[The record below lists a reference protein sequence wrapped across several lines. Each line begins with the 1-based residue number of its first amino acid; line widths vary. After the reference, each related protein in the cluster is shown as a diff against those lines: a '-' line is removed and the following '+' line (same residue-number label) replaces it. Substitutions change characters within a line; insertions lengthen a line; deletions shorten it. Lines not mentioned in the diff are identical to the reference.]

1 MGQPDE
7 LIPTSTTLLRRLRD
21 SEDDEAWQTFFDTYQ
36 EFIYTAALN
45 AGLSDADAQDAVQ
58 ETLISVSKAIS
69 NFEYHRH
76 HGSFKSWLLRLA
88 SWRIVDEIRKRS
100 PSAEPEG
107 KAAEE
112 DSLIEQIP
120 DPEFVN
126 LEEAWE
132 EELKK
137 SLLAMAIRR
146 VRRKSSPQ
154 QYQMF
159 DFHTKKGWPVEKISD
174 AMQVSAEQVYLAT
187 HRIRRRIEEEIE
199 SLQAQLSEGVPGLVQ
214 Y

>member
-1 MGQPDE
+1 M
-7 LIPTSTTLLRRLRD
+7 
-21 SEDDEAWQTFFDTYQ
+21 
-36 EFIYTAALN
+36 
-45 AGLSDADAQDAVQ
+45 
-58 ETLISVSKAIS
+58 
-69 NFEYHRH
+69 
-76 HGSFKSWLLRLA
+76 
-88 SWRIVDEIRKRS
+88 DEIRKRS

-107 KAAEE
+107 NAAEE